1 MKHQR
6 ILALALILSFCLC
19 AFLGCGNTASE
30 NGPTPPTG
38 MQNAAPYGAG
48 YYFFVPDSWTVD
60 RRGEIS
66 IASLSAYSSVSL
78 SAVSFASEKT
88 VEDYYA
94 TSRAENEAKFS
105 EITVLEDGKN
115 ATLDNVAA
123 KRYAFSGK
131 YHDGNVYCFMQC
143 IAKKDG
149 RLYVLTYTASE
160 KEYNEYLAGIGE
172 ILATFRFD
180 AESTIPAPEKVET
193 TEGSPEG
200 MKQISINDIHD
211 YRFYVPT
218 DWVTDIQTGVVS
230 AYASE
235 SDRTSVSLVS
245 AYPPAG
251 IQNVAD
257 YFNSMEAERRTLLAD
272 YRVLTDADAKDE
284 VSIAGGKGQRFV
296 YEGTNGGV
304 TYRIS
309 QVFFV
314 RGAYIYT
321 FTYTARADV
330 YEQHADTVAQILAAF
345 TFEK

>member
-1 MKHQR
+1 MKYQR
-6 ILALALILSFCLC
+6 IPVLALVLSLCLC
-19 AFLGCGNTASE
+19 AFLGCGNTESE

-38 MQNAAPYGAG
+38 MQNAAPYGVG
-48 YYFFVPDSWTVD
+48 YYFFVPESWTVD

-66 IASLSAYSSVSL
+66 IASLSPYSSVSL
-78 SAVSFASEKT
+78 SAVGFASEKT

-94 TSRAENEAKFS
+94 ESRAENEAKFD
-105 EITVLEDGKN
+105 EITVLEDGKD

-131 YHDGNVYCFMQC
+131 YHDGNIYCFMQC

-160 KEYNEYLAGIGE
+160 AEYNEYLAGIGE

-180 AESTIPAPEKVET
+180 TESTTQAPEKQET
-193 TEGSPEG
+193 TDGAPEG
-200 MKQISINDIHD
+200 MKQISINEIHD
-211 YRFYVPT
+211 YRFYVPNN
-218 DWVTDIQTGVVS
+218 WVTDMQTGVVS

-235 SDRTSVSLVS
+235 NDRTSVSLH
-245 AYPPAG
+245 ATYPPTG

-257 YFNSMEAERRTLLAD
+257 YFASMEPKRKALLSD
-272 YRVLTDADAKDE
+272 YRVITDADAKDE
-284 VSIAGGKGQRFV
+284 VPIAGGKGQRFV

-314 RGAYIYT
+314 RGTHIYT
-321 FTYTARADV
+321 FTYTARADI
-330 YEQHADTVAQILAAF
+330 YEQHADTVAKILAAF
-345 TFEK
+345 AFEK

>member
-1 MKHQR
+1 MKHHKF
-6 ILALALILSFCLC
+6 LALALALLFCLGGL
-19 AFLGCGNTASE
+19 FGCGDNTAG

-38 MQNAAPYGAG
+38 MQNAAPYGVG

-66 IASLSAYSSVSL
+66 IASLSTYSTVSL
-78 SAVSFASEKT
+78 SAVSFASEQT
-88 VEDYYA
+88 VEEYYEA
-94 TSRAENEAKFS
+94 SRAENEAKFA

-143 IAKKDG
+143 IAAKDG
-149 RLYVLTYTASE
+149 HLYVLTYTASE
-160 KEYNEYLAGIGE
+160 SEYNEYLSGIGE

-180 AESTIPAPEKVET
+180 AESATPAPEKQET
-193 TEGSPEG
+193 TDGAPEG
-200 MKQISINDIHD
+200 MKQISLDEIHD

-218 DWVTDIQTGVVS
+218 DWVTDMQTGVVS

-235 SDRTSVSLVS
+235 SDRASVSIVA

-251 IQNVAD
+251 IQTVAD
-257 YFNSMEAERRTLLAD
+257 YFASMEAERKTLLSD
-272 YRVLTDADAKDE
+272 YRVITDADAKDE

-304 TYRIS
+304 TYRIA

-314 RGAYIYT
+314 RGTHIYT
-321 FTYTARADV
+321 FTYTARAEV
-330 YEQHADTVAQILAAF
+330 YDQHADAVEKILSSF
-345 TFEK
+345 SFEK